1 MNVSAIVSAYYA
13 RDFIRARL
21 DNLMEQSP
29 RPEIIVVAQLGS
41 LEAAIAKTYDVT
53 WILTP
58 GIPTIYAAWNMAI
71 KASNC
76 EFITNANCDD
86 LTYRGS
92 YAAMAKML
100 HFLPDYWVIYG
111 NEGQTT
117 DGKLAHIKLRPQGD
131 FELLKKQCFVGPM
144 PMWRKS
150 LHEIHGYFREDL
162 KVCGDYEFWLR
173 IASKGAKLK
182 HIDKIVGLYR
192 NRPESAEHRQP
203 DIAQSEKE
211 FVQMIYEDAEIST

>member
-13 RDFIRARL
+13 KDFIRARL
-21 DNLMEQSP
+21 DNLFEQSP
-29 RPEIIVVAQLGS
+29 QPEIIVVAQLGS
-41 LEAAIAKTYDVT
+41 FEAAVAKSYGDRIIH
-53 WILTP
+53 ILTP
-58 GIPTIYAAWNMAI
+58 DIPTIYAAWNLAI

-76 EFITNANCDD
+76 EYITNANCDD
-86 LTYRGS
+86 LTYPGS
-92 YAAMAKML
+92 YAKMAL
-100 HFLPDYWVIYG
+100 ILNHLADTWVVYG
-111 NEGQTT
+111 NEDQIYENRT
-117 DGKLAHIKLRPQGD
+117 AIKLRPQGD

-182 HIDKIVGLYR
+182 HIDKTTGLYR

-203 DIAQSEKE
+203 DTAQIEKK
-211 FVQMIYEDAEIST
+211 QIQKYYKDLTLI